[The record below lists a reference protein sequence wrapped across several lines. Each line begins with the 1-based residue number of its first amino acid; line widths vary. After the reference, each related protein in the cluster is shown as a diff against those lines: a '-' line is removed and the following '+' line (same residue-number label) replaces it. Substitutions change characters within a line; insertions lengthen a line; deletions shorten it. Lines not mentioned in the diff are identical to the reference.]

1 MSHLTTAQKTNFIGY
16 PKPAEL
22 IEITGSH
29 LLDAPD
35 RAIQNMIFQYAHDSG
50 RLIEPDAE
58 WELRFADIRK
68 ALSKHESNDA
78 VRSSLDKL
86 RRVEVTL
93 HYLSSRTGKPRTL
106 KTNLLEF
113 TDTDDDNSDGATV
126 MFGIP
131 KKLRMALINSN
142 RWGRVKSEI
151 TYAMTS
157 KYAITLYE
165 MVCLRANMDICVES
179 FKIDRF
185 RELLGVPPDSYK
197 RGDDFRRFVVEPA
210 LLEVNGLSDLSVQI
224 DLRRRHSRAPIHEVT
239 MAWGKKCGDEFR
251 AAQQERN
258 RSKAGRMAR
267 LRGQVET
274 TEPKPTI

>member
-1 MSHLTTAQKTNFIGY
+1 MAHLTTAQKTNFVGF

-22 IEITGSH
+22 IEISGSH

-35 RAIQNMIFQYAHDSG
+35 RAIQNMLFQHAHDSG
-50 RLIEPDAE
+50 QLTEPDAE

-78 VRSSLDKL
+78 VRASLDKL
-86 RRVEVTL
+86 RRVEVTV
-93 HYLSSRTGKPRTL
+93 HYLSPRNGKPRTL

-113 TDTDDDNSDGATV
+113 TDTDDEDSDGATV

-131 KKLRMALINSN
+131 KKLRIALANSN

-157 KYAITLYE
+157 KYSIVLYE
-165 MVCLRANMDICVES
+165 ILCLRTNMEKCVEIFS
-179 FKIDRF
+179 LDRF
-185 RELLGVPPDSYK
+185 RDLFGVPPNSYK
-197 RGDDFRRFVVEPA
+197 RGDDFRRFVIEPA
-210 LLEVNGLSDLSVQI
+210 LLEVNGLSDLIVQI
-224 DLRRRHSRAPIHEVT
+224 DLRRHHSRAPIHEVA
-239 MAWGKKCGDEFR
+239 MAWSKKRGDEFR

-258 RSKAGRMAR
+258 RSKVGRMAR

-274 TEPKPTI
+274 AIPE

>member
-1 MSHLTTAQKTNFIGY
+1 MALTISQKTNLSGY

-35 RAIQNMIFQYAHDSG
+35 RAIQNMLFQHAHDSG
-50 RLIEPDAE
+50 RLTEPDAE
-58 WELRFADIRK
+58 WELKFSDIRK

-78 VRSSLDKL
+78 VRVSLDKL

-93 HYLSSRTGKPRTL
+93 HYTSQHTGKPRTL

-113 TDTDDDNSDGATV
+113 TDTDDENNDGATV

-131 KKLRMALINSN
+131 KNLRLALANSN

-157 KYAITLYE
+157 KYAISLYE
-165 MVCLRANMDICVES
+165 MVCLRINMDRCIEV
-179 FKIDRF
+179 FTLDRF
-185 RELLGVPPDSYK
+185 RSMLGVPPGSYAN
-197 RGDDFRRFVVEPA
+197 GPDFRRFVVEPA
-210 LLEVNGLSDLSVQI
+210 RLEVNGLSDLNVQI
-224 DLRRRHSRAPIHEVT
+224 DLRRHHSRAPIHEVA
-239 MAWGKKCGDEFR
+239 MAWSKKHGDEFR

-267 LRGQVET
+267 LRGQVEI
-274 TEPKPTI
+274 TISE